1 MRIIPLAEWKANAEL
16 RIKLGEFL
24 QADELVLAACSRP
37 HVQRD
42 PQLMMGDASH
52 HDALALFHFLDMR
65 SARTRALLADAHA
78 FLLLRRAICRRYR
91 DGTMHGDEGLQELT
105 GRRRKRP
112 RQTVDV
118 LIFVCLAIVIGR
130 ARPLAR
136 QALQK
141 VHSLLSLCARPWAA
155 CHCAFRANGCSRR
168 SMRQRQCE

>member
-1 MRIIPLAEWKANAEL
+1 MRVIPLAEWKANAEL
-16 RIKLGEFL
+16 RIKLGKFL

-37 HVQRD
+37 HVERN

-65 SARTRALLADAHA
+65 SARTGALLADAHA

-91 DGTMHGDEGLQELT
+91 NGTMRGDEGLQELT
-105 GRRRKRP
+105 GRRRKRH
-112 RQTVDV
+112 RQFIDV

-130 ARPLAR
+130 TRPLAR
-136 QALQK
+136 QAFQK
-141 VHSLLSLCARPWAA
+141 VDRLLSLCACPWAA
-155 CHCAFRANGCSRR
+155 WHRTFGANGCSRS